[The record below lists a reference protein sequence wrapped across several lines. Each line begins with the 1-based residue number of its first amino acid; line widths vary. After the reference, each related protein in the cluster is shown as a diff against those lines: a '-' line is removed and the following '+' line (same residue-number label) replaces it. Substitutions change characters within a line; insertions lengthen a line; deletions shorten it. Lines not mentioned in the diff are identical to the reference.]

1 MSIYVLKINCIN
13 SFKNYS
19 ADSIFDI
26 ELGNCTLPS
35 VFLNDEKL
43 SSIFSSHIVLT
54 NKSNC
59 KNATFK
65 NSDMNLNITKT
76 ESVIELVNSLNS

>member
-1 MSIYVLKINCIN
+1 MNCIN

-26 ELGNCTLPS
+26 ELGNFTLPS

-43 SSIFSSHIVLT
+43 SSIFSNHIVLT

-59 KNATFK
+59 IKATFK